1 LEYSIPKVGKTTENF
16 PLEKDIPM
24 ENPILVIESL
34 PGSMEKPPCEKE
46 KRVETYIH
54 WKEHHRKIPL
64 IKRTSGKFHV
74 WECPLVENSCPWKG
88 LAVEFSVA
96 SGKLRC
102 GGGFN
107 TGRKPKTLS
116 VPGRLWSMYIRAV
129 EWNLTTGLLT
139 VYCIHTRK

>member
-1 LEYSIPKVGKTTENF
+1 
-16 PLEKDIPM
+16 
-24 ENPILVIESL
+24 VIESL

-54 WKEHHRKIPL
+54 WKEHHRKI
-64 IKRTSGKFHV
+64 

-102 GGGFN
+102 GEGFN

-139 VYCIHTRK
+139 VYPKSKIE